1 VWIEWPP
8 ERLVLCH
15 DCGKGYGIDDHRGER
30 QWRHLDTMQ
39 FQTILHCR
47 IPRVKCTD
55 HGVKSIEVPWAE
67 KNSWFTALFE
77 RLAMDVL
84 LGCQNQTKGKELLK
98 LSWDEVRLIHMWR
111 DADPQGLPDT
121 RPSLGNERHYAC
133 LTISNTDARTY
144 LDKFG

>member
-8 ERLVLCH
+8 ERLVFCH

-67 KNSWFTALFE
+67 KKSQFTALFE
-77 RLAMDVL
+77 RLAMDIL
-84 LGCQNQTKGKELLK
+84 LGCQNQTKGKGVIE
-98 LSWDEVRLIHMWR
+98 
-111 DADPQGLPDT
+111 AQ
-121 RPSLGNERHYAC
+121 LG
-133 LTISNTDARTY
+133 
-144 LDKFG
+144 